1 MKNNIIQGKLIAA
14 STPNNL
20 SKAVKSNVSAV
31 ILMDIKLNYLL
42 KDEFKKNKDKK
53 PIFIHLDLLKG
64 LSNDVES
71 VKFIKEYINPSGIV
85 STKST
90 VLNASKKIGLMT
102 IQRIFLIDSK
112 SLKNSIESIKE
123 NNPDM
128 VEVMP
133 GLCGEIVSKLKKE
146 VNKPIILGGLID
158 KEEQIIEGLRNGADA
173 ISFSKEELW
182 NINIDDKLNKYNFSY

>member
-1 MKNNIIQGKLIAA
+1 MRGKIIKNPLIAA
-14 STPNNL
+14 ARPENL
-20 SKAVKSNVSAV
+20 DKAVDSDISAV
-31 ILMDIKLNYLL
+31 ILMEAKLNYLVQ
-42 KDEFKKNKDKK
+42 DEFKKNKEKK

-64 LSNDVES
+64 LANDAEA
-71 VKFIKEYINPSGIV
+71 VKFIKEHINPAGIV

-90 VLNASKKIGLMT
+90 VLNAAKKRGLMT

-112 SLKNSIESIKE
+112 SLKSSIASIIE

-133 GLCGEIVSKLKKE
+133 ALCTDIVERLKKE
-146 VNKPIILGGLID
+146 INKPIILGGLID
-158 KEEQIIEGLRNGADA
+158 KEEQVIAGLKCGADA

-182 NINIDDKLNKYNFSY
+182 NMKLNK

>member
-182 NINIDDKLNKYNFSY
+182 NINIDDKLNKYNFCY